1 LAAKTALLIFKHFG
15 DYMTTESKWYI
26 ETITYPEL
34 LKRNADKFPERTA
47 QWWRDETGDHKI
59 NFKDLWHNTKAV
71 SSYLIDTGLKK
82 GDRAAIMGKTS
93 PNWAIADYGIMCA
106 GGISVSVYPGLSQQ
120 DLFYILEDSG
130 SKVIF
135 IDAYGNFEKIR
146 NIKHKLTYLEKVIF
160 LNEKKV
166 AFNSESTDIENVIS
180 TGKKMDLENPDVFDQ
195 RVNTVELKD
204 PMMIVYTS
212 GTTGKPKGVV
222 HTYFSFN
229 AACRRDLEMI
239 PVLKNNDVF
248 LSFLPL
254 AHTYE
259 KECGHGIAMYGGCT
273 IAYSSPQTLTDDLQF
288 FSPTIFM
295 SVPRIYERIYMQ
307 MKEKSSGSSI
317 RNFILKN
324 AINSAVEAIRQVSD
338 KSGFIDMSEDAELVN
353 NLRGF
358 FKLKYKFFDKLVYS
372 KIRKIL
378 GGRLR
383 FAFSASGSL
392 SKELCEAFLSM
403 GVRIYE
409 GYGSTETLNTV
420 NLNRP
425 EKILPGSVGPL
436 CVGVEGKVS
445 QEGEW
450 LVKGDNIF
458 KEYWNKPE
466 LTKEAFT
473 DDGFYKTGDIVDV
486 LQDGYIKI
494 KDRKKGLIVLDT
506 GKNVPSAKVES
517 LFALRRY
524 IDTAVAFGNDK
535 KFVSAVI
542 IPDFDAVI
550 RKMEADNINFDEEK
564 FVFEDGICIEFSKD
578 YIEDEYLKKLIES
591 DVDKVNKKLE
601 DYEKIKKYVIS
612 NKKLTE
618 ATGELTPTLKVK
630 KEIVFNNYKE
640 EVEALYL

>member
-1 LAAKTALLIFKHFG
+1 
-15 DYMTTESKWYI
+15 MTNDSKWYI

-47 QWWRDETGDHKI
+47 QWWRDETGDHKF
-59 NFKDLWHNTKAV
+59 NFSKLWESTKAV
-71 SSYLIDTGLKK
+71 SSYLIDFGFEK

-93 PNWAIADYGIMCA
+93 PKWALADYGIMCA
-106 GGISVSVYPGLSQQ
+106 GGISVSVYPGLSED
-120 DLFYILEDSG
+120 DLLYILEDSG

-135 IDAYGNFEKIR
+135 IDDYSNFEKIK
-146 NIKHKLTYLEKVIF
+146 NIKHKLQYLQKVIF
-160 LNEKKV
+160 LKEKKV
-166 AFNSESTDIENVIS
+166 KFDSESTDIENIIS
-180 TGKKMDLENPDVFDQ
+180 TGKKINFEKPEAFEK
-195 RVNTVELKD
+195 RVEKVELKD

-222 HTYFSFN
+222 HTHFSFN

-239 PVLKNNDVF
+239 PVLRDNDVF

-273 IAYSSPQTLTDDLQF
+273 IAYSSPQTLIDDLQF

-317 RNFILKN
+317 RNFILTN
-324 AINSAVEAIRQVSD
+324 AINTAVEAIRQVSD
-338 KSGFIDMSEDAELVN
+338 KNGFIDMSEDAEIID
-353 NLRGF
+353 NLSGF
-358 FKLKYKFFDKLVYS
+358 LKLKYKIFDKLVYS
-372 KIRKIL
+372 KIRQIL

-436 CVGVEGKVS
+436 CIGVEGKVS
-445 QEGEW
+445 PEGEW

-473 DDGFYKTGDIVDV
+473 DDGFYKTGDIVEV

-535 KFVSAVI
+535 KFVSAVV

-550 RKMEADNINFDEEK
+550 RKMEEDNMPFDENK
-564 FVFEDGICIEFSKD
+564 FVFEDGICIEFPKD
-578 YIEDEYLKKLIES
+578 YIEDEYFQKLIKS
-591 DVDKVNKKLE
+591 DVDKVNNKLE
-601 DYEKIKKYVIS
+601 DYERIKKYIIS
-612 NKKLTE
+612 GKKLTE
-618 ATGELTPTLKVK
+618 TTGELTPTLKVK
-630 KEIVFNNYKE
+630 RDIVYNNYKK
-640 EVEALYL
+640 EVEALYS

>member
-1 LAAKTALLIFKHFG
+1 
-15 DYMTTESKWYI
+15 
-26 ETITYPEL
+26 
-34 LKRNADKFPERTA
+34 
-47 QWWRDETGDHKI
+47 
-59 NFKDLWHNTKAV
+59 
-71 SSYLIDTGLKK
+71 
-82 GDRAAIMGKTS
+82 
-93 PNWAIADYGIMCA
+93 A
-106 GGISVSVYPGLSQQ
+106 GGISVSVYPGLSEE
-120 DLFYILEDSG
+120 DLLYILEDSG

-135 IDAYGNFEKIR
+135 IDDYNNFEKIK
-146 NIKHKLTYLEKVIF
+146 NIKHKLLYLQKVIF
-160 LNEKKV
+160 LKEKKV
-166 AFNSESTDIENVIS
+166 KFDSESTDIENVIS
-180 TGKKMDLENPDVFDQ
+180 TGKKLDLENPDVFDQ

-222 HTYFSFN
+222 HTHFSFN

-239 PVLKNNDVF
+239 PVLRDTDVF

-273 IAYSSPQTLTDDLQF
+273 IAYSSPQTLVDDLQYF
-288 FSPTIFM
+288 CPTIFM

-307 MKEKSSGSSI
+307 MKEKSSGSAI
-317 RNFILKN
+317 RNFILTN
-324 AINSAVEAIRQVSD
+324 AINTAVQAIRQSSD
-338 KSGFIDMSEDAELVN
+338 KNGFIDMSENTEIMD
-353 NLRGF
+353 NLSGF
-358 FKLKYKFFDKLVYS
+358 LKLKYKIFDKLVYS
-372 KIRKIL
+372 KIRQIL

-436 CVGVEGKVS
+436 CIGVEGKVS

-473 DDGFYKTGDIVDV
+473 DGGFYKTGDIVEV

-506 GKNVPSAKVES
+506 GKNVPSAKIQS

-535 KFVSAVI
+535 KFVSAVV
-542 IPDFDAVI
+542 IPDFDAI
-550 RKMEADNINFDEEK
+550 MRKMEEDNMPFDEDK
-564 FVFEDGICIEFSKD
+564 FVFEDGICTEFPKD
-578 YIEDEYLKKLIES
+578 YIEDEYFQKLIKS
-591 DVDKVNKKLE
+591 DVDKVNNKLE
-601 DYEKIKKYVIS
+601 DYERIKKYIIS
-612 NKKLTE
+612 SKKLTE
-618 ATGELTPTLKVK
+618 TTGELTPTLKVK
-630 KEIVFNNYKE
+630 RDIVYNNYKN
-640 EVEALYL
+640 EVEALYS